1 MTEICN
7 ECGESVARGSGRFV
21 NRVPDFNTPE
31 ERRSMGK
38 PHSEGSFVCA
48 ECDSKIREDK
58 GLAVSVSAEQAK
70 DVLAAYLDRM
80 PTLEE
85 LELFI
90 DYLEVDV
97 PQWLVDNAKHWIREV
112 LPNEE

>member
-7 ECGESVARGSGRFV
+7 ECGESVAQGSGKFV
-21 NRVPDFNTPE
+21 NRVPDLNTAE
-31 ERRSMGK
+31 ERVEMGK
-38 PHSEGSFVCA
+38 PHPEGDFMCA
-48 ECDSKIREDK
+48 ECDDKIREDK
-58 GLAVSVSAEQAK
+58 GMAVAVTVEKAK
-70 DVLAAYLDRM
+70 DVLTSYLDRE
-80 PTLEE
+80 PTQKE

-97 PQWLVDNAKHWIREV
+97 PQWLVDNAKHWVQEV